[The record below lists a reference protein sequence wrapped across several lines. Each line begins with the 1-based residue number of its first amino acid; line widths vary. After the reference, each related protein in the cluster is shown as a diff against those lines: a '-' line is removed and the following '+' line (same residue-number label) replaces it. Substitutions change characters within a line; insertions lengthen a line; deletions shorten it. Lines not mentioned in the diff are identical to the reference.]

1 MSSAEP
7 GLWVVD
13 ASVAFGWFVES
24 PASAPAVRLLESS
37 PPARLLAPELV
48 LVELLNLI
56 TRDQRLLSRL
66 RRDPQAAGMAVDLT
80 DLCADDGIRAR
91 AADQRCRQ
99 SSALERFSLACARSQ
114 PPLTHDLE
122 RLALEE
128 FSVKAHD
135 SPDETPLSCACE
147 QLLVRNR
154 QLRSELEER
163 LGAN

>member
-48 LVELLNLI
+48 LVELLNAGWKAWRAGAISEEQFEGIAELAPRLFSELVPAAALLPAAQRWSRRLDHPAYDCLYLALAEAREGHLI
-56 TRDQRLLSRL
+56 TQDQRLLSRL

-80 DLCADDGIRAR
+80 DL
-91 AADQRCRQ
+91 
-99 SSALERFSLACARSQ
+99 
-114 PPLTHDLE
+114 
-122 RLALEE
+122 
-128 FSVKAHD
+128 
-135 SPDETPLSCACE
+135 
-147 QLLVRNR
+147 
-154 QLRSELEER
+154 
-163 LGAN
+163 